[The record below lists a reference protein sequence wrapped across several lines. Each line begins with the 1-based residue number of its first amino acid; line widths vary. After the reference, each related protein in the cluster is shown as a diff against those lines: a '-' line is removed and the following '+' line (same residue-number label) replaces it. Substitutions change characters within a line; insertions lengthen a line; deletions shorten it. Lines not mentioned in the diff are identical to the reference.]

1 MNELSS
7 LGLILM
13 FALVAGHLTQAIRMP
28 EVTGYILAGVA
39 LGPSA
44 LGWVSEENLQA
55 IEVLSEVALG
65 LILFSIGAVFDR
77 RLLLRAGSAI
87 LRLTLIESLL
97 AATLVGTSMVALGQP
112 WQVAVLLG
120 SMAIET
126 APASTLMVL
135 RECNGKGPVTD
146 SVLGVIAFNNILC
159 LTTFSLAAAAIDL
172 DVAWRAGDPLLRS
185 LHVAL
190 YPMFWQLLG
199 SVALGF
205 LMGLLLAAWGREVKE
220 QGEILILLAGVILF
234 CVGVAR
240 ILDLS
245 GMIASLALGATMINL
260 SPRSRALFR
269 ALSGTDPPFYAIF
282 FVIAGADLDLAHL
295 AEIGGLGLAYVLARL
310 SGKVIGARIGAGRVN
325 LHPNVRRYL
334 GPALLAQ
341 AGLAVGL
348 MITTERRFPEYADT
362 TTAVILAGVAVFEMF
377 GPIFARLAIIR
388 AGESQTRQIDAG
400 SIWGLS

>member
-1 MNELSS
+1 
-7 LGLILM
+7 M
-13 FALVAGHLTQAIRMP
+13 FALVAGHLTQAVRLP

-65 LILFSIGAVFDR
+65 LILFSIGSVFEKR
-77 RLLLRAGSAI
+77 MLVRAGSAI
-87 LRLTLIESLL
+87 ARITAIESLFVGV
-97 AATLVGTSMVALGQP
+97 LVTGAIGALGQP

-120 SMAIET
+120 AMAIAT

-135 RECNGKGPVTD
+135 RECNGNGPVSD
-146 SVLGVIAFNNILC
+146 AILGVLAFNNILC
-159 LTTFSLAAAAIDL
+159 LIAFSLAAAAVDL
-172 DVAWRAGDPLLRS
+172 DTAWRAGDPLLRS

-190 YPMFWQLLG
+190 YPLVWQLLG

-205 LMGLLLAAWGREVKE
+205 LMGLLLAGWGRQVKE

-234 CVGVAR
+234 CVGVSR

-260 SPRSRALFR
+260 SPRSRSLFR

-295 AEIGGLGLAYVLARL
+295 GEIGGLGAAYVIARII
-310 SGKVIGARIGAGRVN
+310 GKVLGARVGAKQTN
-325 LHPNVRRYL
+325 LHPNVMRYL

-348 MITTERRFPEYADT
+348 MLTSQRRFPEHAET
-362 TTAVILAGVAVFEMF
+362 ITAVILAGVAVFEML
-377 GPIFARLAIIR
+377 GPVSARLAILR
-388 AGESQTRQIDAG
+388 AGESQTRKVDAG

>member
-13 FALVAGHLTQAIRMP
+13 FALVAGHLTQAIRLP

-65 LILFSIGAVFDR
+65 LILFSIGAVFER
-77 RLLLRAGSAI
+77 RMLMRAGSAI
-87 LRLTLIESLL
+87 LRITLLESLF
-97 AATLVGTSMVALGQP
+97 AGVLVAGSIAALGQP

-120 SMAIET
+120 AMAVAT

-135 RECNGKGPVTD
+135 RECNGKGPVSD
-146 SVLGVIAFNNILC
+146 ALLGVIAFNNILC
-159 LTTFSLAAAAIDL
+159 LIAFSLVAATVDL
-172 DVAWRAGDPLLRS
+172 DTAWRAGDPLLRS

-190 YPMFWQLLG
+190 YPMVWQLLG

-205 LMGLLLAAWGREVKE
+205 LMGLLLAGWGREVKE

-260 SPRSRALFR
+260 SPASRTLFR

-282 FVIAGADLDLAHL
+282 FVIAGADLNLAHL
-295 AEIGGLGLAYVLARL
+295 GELGTLGLAYVVARVL
-310 SGKVIGARIGAGRVN
+310 GKVIGARVGAGQAN
-325 LHPNVRRYL
+325 LHPNVVRYL

-348 MITTERRFPEYADT
+348 MITAERRFPEHAET
-362 TTAVILAGVAVFEMF
+362 ITAVVLSGVAIFEML
-377 GPIFARLAIIR
+377 GPVSARLAIIR
-388 AGESQTRQIDAG
+388 AGESQTRKVEAG